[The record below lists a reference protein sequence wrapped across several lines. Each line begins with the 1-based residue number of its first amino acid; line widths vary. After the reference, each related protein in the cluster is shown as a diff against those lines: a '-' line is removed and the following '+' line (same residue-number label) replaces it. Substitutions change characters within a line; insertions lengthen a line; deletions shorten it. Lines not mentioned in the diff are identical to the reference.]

1 MGLRNCTADGPPFGR
16 GQSAGHF
23 ISKFSDCIVC
33 VALNHFIC
41 VHVETAT
48 EEVVYEVIAAP
59 QEQPDHAQE
68 ERRENPAQGPSDPS
82 SEQQP
87 EGKPRCMPYYFK
99 FMTPIYIFIT
109 CALGLGIFWNPSCM
123 IPRFPGVI
131 LVCIG

>member
-48 EEVVYEVIAAP
+48 EGVVYEVIAAP
-59 QEQPDHAQE
+59 QEQPDQAQE
-68 ERRENPAQGPSDPS
+68 ERRENPAQGPSDS
-82 SEQQP
+82 SSKQQP
-87 EGKPRCMPYYFK
+87 EGKSRCTSDYFK
-99 FMTPIYIFIT
+99 LWHLYMSLLF
-109 CALGLGIFWNPSCM
+109 AH
-123 IPRFPGVI
+123 
-131 LVCIG
+131 